1 MRAIRALLTGAIL
14 VAGAACGGTATQ
26 GDGTPRSRTDLI
38 TNEELEERGTYSSLY
53 DVIEVLRPRWLRAQG
68 PDTFMG
74 RPGEVQVHIDGN
86 WLGSVQTLR
95 SLSPAGVTSIRWLAP
110 IDASARFGLDHSHGA
125 IVISTAPVH

>member
-1 MRAIRALLTGAIL
+1 MMRAIRTVMTLAIL
-14 VAGAACGGTATQ
+14 VIAAGCGGSAAR
-26 GDGTPRSRTDLI
+26 GDNAPRGNLI
-38 TNEELEERGTYSSLY
+38 TFEELEERGTYTNLY
-53 DVIEVLRPRWLRAQG
+53 DVIEVLRPRWLRTQG

-74 RPGEVQVHIDGN
+74 QPGEVQVHIDGN

-110 IDASARFGLDHSHGA
+110 IDASARYGLDHSHGA

>member
-1 MRAIRALLTGAIL
+1 MMRAIRTVLTLATLAIA
-14 VAGAACGGTATQ
+14 AGCGGSAAR
-26 GDGTPRSRTDLI
+26 GDSTPRSNMI
-38 TNEELEERGTYSSLY
+38 SYEELEQRATYTNLY
-53 DVIEVLRPRWLRAQG
+53 DVIEVLRPRWLRTQG

-74 RPGEVQVHIDGN
+74 QSGEVQVHIDGN